1 MRVECTALMPSHRD
15 LLRLAPT
22 EQQRAVG
29 KLLSLKHFLDE
40 VPLADGSF
48 RPDGVPTRTLDKSL
62 LIATWNLR
70 EFGANKS
77 YGPRLP
83 ESLHYIAEIISAF
96 DLVAIQEIRSQVDD
110 FKRLMEI
117 LGEHWGFLLTDITL
131 GRSGNDERGAFIY
144 DRRKVHFEGF
154 AGQVLLPPELKI
166 GKKQLRLRQQLAR
179 TPLVAGFRAGDFRFT
194 VCSAHIYYGKKLPNE
209 KRRVDEI
216 EALATI
222 LSERVRSESAWAPTT
237 VLLGDFNIFEL
248 RDETA
253 ERLRDAGF
261 YLPPQVASLEAGETR
276 KKYDQIALLSPRYDK
291 QTKKLARKAR
301 GGVIHF
307 FEKLFVDGDEYSE
320 WKHYRQYFPNQRA
333 TQTESAARKY
343 FRAWRTYQLSDHRPR
358 WIELKAD
365 FGIERLAAMRH
376 RLTKGPAER

>member
-1 MRVECTALMPSHRD
+1 MPSHRD
-15 LLRLAPT
+15 LLRLTTT

-29 KLLSLKHFLDE
+29 KLLSLKHFLDDDA
-40 VPLADGSF
+40 PLPDGSF
-48 RPDGVPTRTLDKSL
+48 GADGVPTRTLDKSL

-96 DLVAIQEIRSQVDD
+96 DLVAIQEVRSQVDD

-117 LGEHWGFLLTDITL
+117 LGEHWGFLLTDVTL
-131 GRSGNDERGAFIY
+131 GKSGNDERGAFIY

-154 AGQVLLPPELKI
+154 AGQVLLPPELKV
-166 GKKQLRLRQQLAR
+166 GKKKLQLKQQLAR

-222 LSERVRSESAWAPTT
+222 LAARVRSESAWAPTT

-248 RDETA
+248 KDETA
-253 ERLRDAGF
+253 ERLRSAGF

-276 KKYDQIALLSPRYDK
+276 KKYDQIALLSSRYEK
-291 QTKKLARKAR
+291 QTQAIAKRAR
-301 GGVIHF
+301 GGVIRF
-307 FEKLFVDGDEYSE
+307 FEKLFVDGDERSE
-320 WKHYRQYFPNQRA
+320 WKLYQQYFPRQPANEA
-333 TQTESAARKY
+333 AARKY
-343 FRAWRTYQLSDHRPR
+343 FRTWRTYQLSDHRPR

-365 FGIERLAAMRH
+365 FGVERLAVMRH
-376 RLTKGPAER
+376 RLAKGQPAER

>member
-1 MRVECTALMPSHRD
+1 MPSHHD
-15 LLRLAPT
+15 LLRLSTT
-22 EQQRAVG
+22 EQKRAVG
-29 KLLSLKHFLDE
+29 KLLSIKHFLDD
-40 VPLADGSF
+40 VPLPDGGF

-62 LIATWNLR
+62 LVATWNLR

-96 DLVAIQEIRSQVDD
+96 DLVAIQEVRSQVDD
-110 FKRLMEI
+110 FKRLMQI

-131 GRSGNDERGAFIY
+131 GKSGNDERGAFIY

-154 AGQVLLPPELKI
+154 AGQVLLPPELKV
-166 GKKQLRLRQQLAR
+166 GKKKLQLRQQLAR

-237 VLLGDFNIFEL
+237 VQ
-248 RDETA
+248 T
-253 ERLRDAGF
+253 
-261 YLPPQVASLEAGETR
+261 QASST
-276 KKYDQIALLSPRYDK
+276 
-291 QTKKLARKAR
+291 
-301 GGVIHF
+301 
-307 FEKLFVDGDEYSE
+307 
-320 WKHYRQYFPNQRA
+320 
-333 TQTESAARKY
+333 
-343 FRAWRTYQLSDHRPR
+343 
-358 WIELKAD
+358 
-365 FGIERLAAMRH
+365 
-376 RLTKGPAER
+376 

>member
-1 MRVECTALMPSHRD
+1 MPSHHD
-15 LLRLAPT
+15 LLRLST
-22 EQQRAVG
+22 TDQKRAVG
-29 KLLSLKHFLDE
+29 KLLSLKHFLDD
-40 VPLADGSF
+40 VPLHDGGF

-62 LIATWNLR
+62 LIATWNIR

-96 DLVAIQEIRSQVDD
+96 DLVAIQEVRSQVDD
-110 FKRLMEI
+110 FKRLMQI

-131 GRSGNDERGAFIY
+131 GKSGNDERGAFIY

-154 AGQVLLPPELKI
+154 AGQVLLPPELKV
-166 GKKQLRLRQQLAR
+166 GKKKLQLKQQLAR

-248 RDETA
+248 KDETA
-253 ERLRDAGF
+253 ERLRAAGF

-291 QTKKLARKAR
+291 QTKAIAKKAR
-301 GGVIHF
+301 GGVIRF
-307 FEKLFVDGDEYSE
+307 FDKLFVDDAERSE
-320 WKHYRQYFPNQRA
+320 WKTYSPYFPNQLA
-333 TQTESAARKY
+333 TRTEESARKY

-365 FGIERLAAMRH
+365 FGVERLAVMRH
-376 RLTKGPAER
+376 RLAKGLPAER

>member
-1 MRVECTALMPSHRD
+1 MPSHYD
-15 LLRLAPT
+15 LLRLTTT
-22 EQQRAVG
+22 EQKRAVG
-29 KLLSLKHFLDE
+29 KLLSLKHLLDD
-40 VPLADGSF
+40 VPLPDGGF

-62 LIATWNLR
+62 LVATWNIR

-96 DLVAIQEIRSQVDD
+96 DLVAIQEVRSQVDD
-110 FKRLMEI
+110 FKRLMQI

-131 GRSGNDERGAFIY
+131 GKSGNDERGAFIY

-154 AGQVLLPPELKI
+154 AGQVLLPPELKV
-166 GKKQLRLRQQLAR
+166 GKKKLQLKQQLAR

-248 RDETA
+248 KDETA
-253 ERLRDAGF
+253 ERLRAAGF
-261 YLPPQVASLEAGETR
+261 YLPPHVASLEAGETR
-276 KKYDQIALLSPRYDK
+276 KKYDQIAVLSPRYNE
-291 QTKKLARKAR
+291 QTMAMARKAR
-301 GGVIHF
+301 GGVIRF
-307 FEKLFVDGDEYSE
+307 FDKLFIDNDKSSE
-320 WKHYRQYFPNQRA
+320 WRRYAQYFPDQSV
-333 TQTESAARKY
+333 TETEARARKY

-365 FGIERLAAMRH
+365 FGLERLGAMRS
-376 RLTKGPAER
+376 RLAKGQTAER